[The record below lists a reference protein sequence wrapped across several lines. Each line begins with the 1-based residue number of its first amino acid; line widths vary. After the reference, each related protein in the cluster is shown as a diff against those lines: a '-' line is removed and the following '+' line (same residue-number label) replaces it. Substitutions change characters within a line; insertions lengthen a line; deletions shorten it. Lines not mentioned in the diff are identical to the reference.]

1 MLLKTFRLN
10 LWVVSFIYGLS
21 VFSAGLLWL
30 ITGRPFDKITYS
42 KILGYSI
49 NDFVVQTTTRTNNL
63 ISSLIRFLGGN
74 TGVILGIM
82 IMFIS
87 LFSYRKHVKLAWYV
101 LWIIPLHSIIDLI
114 LLIFYDAVSF
124 SSFAFDLTTILVF
137 TLIQIITFKEFTC

>member
-10 LWVVSFIYGLS
+10 LWVVSFLYGLS

-30 ITGRPFDKITYS
+30 ISGRPFDKITYS

-49 NDFVVQTTTRTNNL
+49 NDFIVQTTTHTNNL

-82 IMFIS
+82 IMVIS
-87 LFSYRKHVKLAWYV
+87 LWGCRKHAPLAWYV
-101 LWIIPLHSIIDLI
+101 LWIIPLHSIIDII
-114 LLIFYDAVSF
+114 LLIFNDAVSF
-124 SSFAFDLTTILVF
+124 RSFAFDLTTILVF
-137 TLIQIITFKEFTC
+137 TLIQIITFKEFTS